1 MPETATTILIIDDDP
16 IIVKYL
22 QAVFSDNGYQTCTAS
37 SSMEGLEVV
46 RKERPDLIT
55 LDLQMPGEWGP
66 RFYRK
71 LRKEEELKDIP
82 VIVISGIDGDHA
94 VQNAVAFVSKPFDPE
109 KNSSALGRPGFR
121 GPGRRTMSAGT
132 AESRSQQHSLPLA
145 VA

>member
-1 MPETATTILIIDDDP
+1 MAKKILIIDDDP

-37 SSMEGLEVV
+37 SSMEGLEIV
-46 RKERPDLIT
+46 RKEKPDLIT

-94 VQNAVAFVSKPFDPE
+94 VKNAVAFVSKPFDPE
-109 KNSSALGRPGFR
+109 KIIGIVKNTIG
-121 GPGRRTMSAGT
+121 
-132 AESRSQQHSLPLA
+132 
-145 VA
+145 